1 MQHNF
6 ILTDLM
12 RTGPHQDL
20 EDFIDMANIHDQTF
34 TYTGDYYSLH
44 NFDLDK
50 YQRKF
55 AIIDYRIDLCYL
67 ADSKTFKDDFMKR
80 VELLKSQG
88 FVFIRATPWES
99 LSNLKEPV
107 LAPANKSGVDGYYF
121 PNYPI
126 EHIQWTGD
134 ISWFWFYMYR
144 QHHKS
149 IFTPNHNQ
157 KKYDFLYLN
166 KGRRQHRTR
175 LFSKLIST
183 TLLENSL
190 FSNHNYVPRYI
201 LPTEYEEN
209 YPMRGADQNIDLK
222 HYNDTKYSI
231 ISETN
236 DSNDEIFM
244 TEKIWKPI
252 LAEHVFI
259 VHGNHL
265 YLQKLRELGFK
276 TFNNYFDES
285 YDLEPDK
292 NIRID
297 KIVSLISN
305 LKNKDWQDLYLQT
318 KGLRQHNKDLFL
330 SKEKLQEQINKTLIR
345 FLEFADSSQITS

>member
-1 MQHNF
+1 
-6 ILTDLM
+6 M

-149 IFTPNHNQ
+149 MFTPNHNQ
-157 KKYDFLYLN
+157 KK
-166 KGRRQHRTR
+166 
-175 LFSKLIST
+175 
-183 TLLENSL
+183 
-190 FSNHNYVPRYI
+190 
-201 LPTEYEEN
+201 

-305 LKNKDWQDLYLQT
+305 LKNTDWQDLYLQT

-330 SKEKLQEQINKTLIR
+330 NKEKLQEQINKTLIR